1 MPTILVLSGDDVR
14 ALLPMGDC
22 IDVVAKSLRSLAR
35 DEVVLPLRTIMHLEA
50 TPETAPPGFLGT
62 MPAALAEPPV
72 CGVKVVTVFPGNH
85 ALGLDS
91 HLGMVQLFDA
101 ATGMPIALLD
111 ASSITAIRTAAASG
125 VATEVLARPDA
136 RCLAL
141 LGTGVQA
148 DTHLDAM
155 CAVRPIGHVKV
166 WGHSDG
172 SAQRFVDRQSA
183 NGGTAPAGITFEVC
197 DTPQQA
203 VDGADIVCTVT
214 SAKEPILE
222 GSWLRPGTH
231 VNAVGACA
239 PQAREVDALAMA
251 RALVF
256 TDCRESAENE
266 AGDLLLAQAE
276 GVIEADHLRGEI
288 GDVLIGRLAGR
299 AHDDE
304 ITLYESLGIGIF
316 DLAAG
321 HLVYVRARAQGR
333 GVEAP
338 I

>member
-14 ALLPMGDC
+14 ALLPMDDC
-22 IDVVAKSLRSLAR
+22 IDVVAESLRALSR
-35 DEVVLPLRTIMHLEA
+35 DEVVLPLRTVMHLEEA
-50 TPETAPPGFLGT
+50 QGFLGT
-62 MPAALAEPPV
+62 MPAALAQPPI

-101 ATGMPIALLD
+101 ATGIPIALLD

-125 VATEVLARPDA
+125 VATQALARPDS

-148 DTHLDAM
+148 TTHLDAM
-155 CAVRPIGHVKV
+155 CAVRPIGNVKV
-166 WGHSDG
+166 WGRSDG
-172 SAQRFVDRQSA
+172 SAQRFVDHQSDRE
-183 NGGTAPAGITFEVC
+183 GVTFDVC
-197 DTPQQA
+197 DSAEQA
-203 VDGADIVCTVT
+203 VHGADIVCTVT
-214 SAKEPILE
+214 AAKEPVLE
-222 GSWLRPGTH
+222 GAWLRPGTH
-231 VNAVGACA
+231 VNAVGSSA
-239 PQAREVDALAMA
+239 PKAREVDALAVA
-251 RALVF
+251 RAQVF

-266 AGDLLLAQAE
+266 AGDLLIAQAE
-276 GVIEADHLRGEI
+276 GVIGPDHLRGEI
-288 GDVLIGRLAGR
+288 GDVLLGRLKGR

-304 ITLYESLGIGIF
+304 ITFYESLGIGIF

-321 HLVYVRARAQGR
+321 HLVYTRAREQGR